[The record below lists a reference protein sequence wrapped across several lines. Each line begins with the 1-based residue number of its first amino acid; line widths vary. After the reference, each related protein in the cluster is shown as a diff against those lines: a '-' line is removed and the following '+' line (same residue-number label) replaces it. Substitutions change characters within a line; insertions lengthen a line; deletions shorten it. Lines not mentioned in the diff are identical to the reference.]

1 MKLPYHRNNF
11 GGTLGGPIMHDKA
24 FFFFELFRSAPGTR
38 RNGHRRCDAYG
49 RSSAEGDFTQDSFI
63 LYNPNTSGLSNAT
76 WQAAT
81 PGTSPAVYLNQAK
94 GRNASP
100 NCQAAGGTLNCLNTS
115 QLDPTAANFLNI
127 SNTIGVSVPLPNG
140 SLVPASG
147 GGKYIGVYNTPTDS
161 DEYLGKY
168 DENIGD
174 KDHVTATYFF
184 VKTKSTPSGGGNIN
198 WTGNQSAAAQT
209 NVNLADVHTFS
220 PSIANQTWLT
230 FTRAMGGRTLIPVT
244 GPANQTLA
252 SFGLEYDESFL
263 IQGPAGLPYL
273 NITAT
278 FNTGN
283 PNAGPV
289 TGSDNYE
296 LRDVVSMTKGKH
308 SLSLGGE
315 FALDKTMF
323 LANLNNYGDVTFATS
338 APTSTG
344 NAIGDFITGQTSAF
358 EQDSTYVTHLSTWH
372 CAAFRRTTTA
382 SRPASRPTWA
392 SAGTSIRLPSMPI
405 TGRRRLFPA
414 SNPRS
419 LYPTRL
425 PPLLRWYRRGTCS
438 LGIRVSV
445 AASSARRLPTF
456 HLVSVLHGTRLETA
470 KPRFAPRPASSSVPP
485 AATSG
490 TSPETPCR
498 SPFATA
504 LATLHLSQICTVAPL
519 TTSPAPL
526 PAEASSRTSIRRPT
540 PQFYPSPKH

>member
-1 MKLPYHRNNF
+1 M
-11 GGTLGGPIMHDKA
+11 
-24 FFFFELFRSAPGTR
+24 
-38 RNGHRRCDAYG
+38 
-49 RSSAEGDFTQDSFI
+49 
-63 LYNPNTSGLSNAT
+63 
-76 WQAAT
+76 
-81 PGTSPAVYLNQAK
+81 
-94 GRNASP
+94 
-100 NCQAAGGTLNCLNTS
+100 
-115 QLDPTAANFLNI
+115 
-127 SNTIGVSVPLPNG
+127 
-140 SLVPASG
+140 PASG

-209 NVNLADVHTFS
+209 NATLADVHTFS

-244 GPANQTLA
+244 GPANQTLGQF
-252 SFGLEYDESFL
+252 SDPNTTNPFL

-296 LRDVVSMTKGKH
+296 LRDVVSITKGKH
-308 SLSLGGE
+308 SLSIGGE

-372 CAAFRRTTTA
+372 VAAFLQDNYRITPRFTANLGIRWDIDTPPVDAHNRTSSFVPGQQSTVT
-382 SRPASRPTWA
+382 
-392 SAGTSIRLPSMPI
+392 L
-405 TGRRRLFPA
+405 
-414 SNPRS
+414 SN
-419 LYPTRL
+419 LL

-438 LGIRVSV
+438 LGIRASV
-445 AASSARRLPTF
+445 AASSARRSPTF
-456 HLVSVLHGTRLETA
+456 RLVSVLHGTRLEMA
-470 KPRFAPRPASSSVPP
+470 RPRFAPRPASSSVPP

-490 TSPETPCR
+490 TSPATPCR

-504 LATLHLSQICTVAPL
+504 LAPLHLSQICTVAPL

-526 PAEASSRTSIRRPT
+526 PAEASSRTFIRRPIRNSTEPKALKRSTRMSNISSVYQFNLSVQRQLPYNITASAAYVGTLGRHLQTFVDANYAPYATVNAFGATIT
-540 PQFYPSPKH
+540 PTTSSPAPAAPTNVVNTMPAMALPLWAP